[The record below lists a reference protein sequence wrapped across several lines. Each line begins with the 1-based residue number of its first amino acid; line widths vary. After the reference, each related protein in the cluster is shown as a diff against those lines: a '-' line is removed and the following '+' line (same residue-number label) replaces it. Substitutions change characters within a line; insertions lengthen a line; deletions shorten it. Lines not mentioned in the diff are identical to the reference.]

1 MQSLTDEEKQHRTTA
16 RPAQILLVED
26 SPSQA
31 AAYMSYLVRGPYEVQ
46 HVASGE
52 AALRY
57 LDQMD
62 PAAILLDLGLPDI
75 SGLDLL
81 MRIRQREIFCPVVII
96 TDQATL
102 DNTVEAMRSGAS
114 DFLTKP
120 ISADR
125 LRITLENQL
134 RQHELSKLVRSYRE
148 TFDQKCFH
156 AFIGKSFAMQ
166 AVYQMISSIAAS
178 DASIF
183 ITGESGTGKE
193 LCAEAVHLESKR
205 SEGPIIALN
214 CAAIPAE
221 LAESE
226 IFGHVKGAFT
236 GAHST
241 RQGIAGRAHGGT
253 LFFDEICEM
262 PLPLQVKLLRFIQT
276 GTYLPVGGTELI
288 TVDVRFICAT
298 NRDPVEE
305 VRAGRFREDLYYRLH
320 VLPIHMPSLREREGD
335 IGLMAQTFLER
346 YAEEENKRFYR
357 FAAAAEDAIVC
368 YAWPGNV
375 RELQNVIRNV
385 VVLNDGETVTLD
397 MLPAK
402 IRQPGNIA
410 LSDAAAETLRGPTSA
425 VEDFDA
431 TILPMREVERTHI
444 ERAIENCNGNVP
456 HAATILGMSPS
467 TVYRKLRQWRDNEP
481 VTA

>member
-1 MQSLTDEEKQHRTTA
+1 MHPLIDAGRQPGTTA
-16 RPAQILLVED
+16 GPAQILLVED
-26 SPSQA
+26 SPSQTA
-31 AAYMSYLVRGPYEVQ
+31 VYMSYLDRAPYEVQ
-46 HVASGE
+46 HAANGE
-52 AALRY
+52 AALLY
-57 LDQMD
+57 LDQME

-81 MRIRQREIFCPVVII
+81 MRIRQREILCPIVII

-134 RQHELSKLVRSYRE
+134 RQHELSKLVRSYRD
-148 TFDQKCFH
+148 TFDQKTFYE
-156 AFIGKSFAMQ
+156 FIGKSFAMQ
-166 AVYQMISSIAAS
+166 AVYRMISSVAAS
-178 DASIF
+178 NASIF
-183 ITGESGTGKE
+183 VTGESGTGKE

-205 SEGPIIALN
+205 SKGPFIALN
-214 CAAIPAE
+214 CGAIPAE
-221 LAESE
+221 LVESE

-241 RQGIAGRAHGGT
+241 RQGAAGRADGGT
-253 LFFDEICEM
+253 LFFDEVCEM
-262 PLPLQVKLLRFIQT
+262 PLALQVKLLRFIQT
-276 GTYLPVGGTELI
+276 GTYLPVGSSELI

-298 NRDPVEE
+298 NRDPLQE

-320 VLPIHMPSLREREGD
+320 VLPIHMPSLRERESD
-335 IGLMAQTFLER
+335 ISLIAHTFLER
-346 YAEEENKRFYR
+346 YAAEENKHFSR
-357 FAAAAEDAIVC
+357 FAAAAEGAIAR

-375 RELQNVIRNV
+375 RELQNVIRNI
-385 VVLNDGETVTLD
+385 VVLNEGETVTLD

-402 IRQPGNIA
+402 IHQPGNIA
-410 LSDAAAETLRGPTSA
+410 LPDAAAETLPGPTSA

-444 ERAIENCNGNVP
+444 ERAVENCNGNVP

>member
-1 MQSLTDEEKQHRTTA
+1 MQSLIDAGRQPGTTA

-26 SPSQA
+26 SPSQTA
-31 AAYMSYLVRGPYEVQ
+31 VYMSYLDREPYEVQ
-46 HVASGE
+46 HAANGE
-52 AALRY
+52 AALQY
-57 LDQMD
+57 LDQME

-81 MRIRQREIFCPVVII
+81 MRIRQREILCPVVII

-102 DNTVEAMRSGAS
+102 DNTVEAMHSGAS

-134 RQHELSKLVRSYRE
+134 RQHELSKLVRSYRD
-148 TFDQKCFH
+148 TFDQRSFH

-166 AVYQMISSIAAS
+166 AVYRMISSVAAS
-178 DASIF
+178 NASIF
-183 ITGESGTGKE
+183 VTGESGTGKE

-205 SEGPIIALN
+205 SKGPFIALN
-214 CAAIPAE
+214 CGAIPAE
-221 LAESE
+221 LVESE

-236 GAHST
+236 DAHST
-241 RQGIAGRAHGGT
+241 RQGAAGRADGGT

-262 PLPLQVKLLRFIQT
+262 PLALQVKLLRFIQT
-276 GTYLPVGGTELI
+276 GTYLPVGGNELI

-298 NRDPVEE
+298 NRDPLEE
-305 VRAGRFREDLYYRLH
+305 VRADRFREDLYYRLH

-335 IGLMAQTFLER
+335 IGLIAQTFLER
-346 YAEEENKRFYR
+346 CSAEENKHFSR
-357 FAAAAEDAIVC
+357 FAAATEDAIAR

-375 RELQNVIRNV
+375 RELQNIIRNI
-385 VVLNDGETVTLD
+385 VVLNDGGTVTLD

-402 IRQPGNIA
+402 FHQAGEIA
-410 LSDAAAETLRGPTSA
+410 RPDAAAEMLHGPASA

-431 TILPMREVERTHI
+431 PILPMREVERTHI

-456 HAATILGMSPS
+456 QAATILGMSPS
-467 TVYRKLRQWRDNEP
+467 TVYRKLRQWQDRVP
-481 VTA
+481 VSA